1 MGRRRAAAGGRTK
14 KRVEVLEKEGGFGG
28 FYLFRR
34 FNFMPILYLI
44 NQFY

>member
-28 FYLFRR
+28 FYLLDVL
-34 FNFMPILYLI
+34 ILCL
-44 NQFY
+44 FYI